1 MCIKVA
7 IVDDDDLIRESLKI
21 IVGSNEDIDVKGTF
35 KNGQELLKYLEG
47 NYLDV
52 VLMDIRMPILN
63 GVETLAEMG
72 RRDLKTKVIVLTTF
86 DEDEYIEKSLNQG
99 AIGYLLKNTT
109 PDKIIDTI
117 KMAYNGIS
125 VIQEDILKR
134 YKEIGQDTPKGK
146 IDKSLFTDR
155 EYEVIVGIS
164 QGLSNKEISK
174 KLFISEG
181 TVKNY
186 ITSILNKTGLK
197 HRTQIAVYY
206 YTGERIWLL
215 SYREYDLFYSL

>member
-63 GVETLAEMG
+63 GVETLAEIR

-134 YKEIGQDTPKGK
+134 YKEIGQNTPKGK

-155 EYEVIVGIS
+155 EYEVVVGIS

-206 YTGERIWLL
+206 YTGERI
-215 SYREYDLFYSL
+215 

>member
-1 MCIKVA
+1 MCIKIA

-21 IVGSNEDIDVKGTF
+21 IIGSNEEIDVKGTF

-47 NYLDV
+47 SYLDV

-206 YTGERIWLL
+206 YTGERI
-215 SYREYDLFYSL
+215 

>member
-21 IVGSNEDIDVKGTF
+21 IVGSNEDIDIKGTF

-63 GVETLAEMG
+63 GVETLAEIR

-117 KMAYNGIS
+117 KMVYNGIS

-134 YKEIGQDTPKGK
+134 YKEIGQNTPKGK

-155 EYEVIVGIS
+155 EYEVVVGIS

-206 YTGERIWLL
+206 YTGERI
-215 SYREYDLFYSL
+215 

>member
-47 NYLDV
+47 SYLDV

-63 GVETLAEMG
+63 GVETLAEMR
-72 RRDLKTKVIVLTTF
+72 RRDCMTKVIVLTTF

-134 YKEIGQDTPKGK
+134 YKEIGQSTPKGK

-164 QGLSNKEISK
+164 QGLSNKEISN
-174 KLFISEG
+174 KLYISEG

-186 ITSILNKTGLK
+186 ITSILNKTDLK
-197 HRTQIAVYY
+197 HRSQIAVYY

>member
-47 NYLDV
+47 SYLDV

-63 GVETLAEMG
+63 GVETLAEMR
-72 RRDLKTKVIVLTTF
+72 RRDCMTKVIVLTTF

-134 YKEIGQDTPKGK
+134 YKEIGQSTPKGK

-186 ITSILNKTGLK
+186 ITSILNKTDLK

-206 YTGERIWLL
+206 YTGERI
-215 SYREYDLFYSL
+215 

>member
-47 NYLDV
+47 SYLDV

-63 GVETLAEMG
+63 GVETLAEMR
-72 RRDLKTKVIVLTTF
+72 RRDCMTKVIVLTTF

-117 KMAYNGIS
+117 KMVYNGIS

-134 YKEIGQDTPKGK
+134 YKEIGQSTPKGK

-164 QGLSNKEISK
+164 QGLSNKEISN
-174 KLFISEG
+174 KLYISEG

-186 ITSILNKTGLK
+186 ITSILNKTDLK

-206 YTGERIWLL
+206 YTGERI
-215 SYREYDLFYSL
+215 

>member
-47 NYLDV
+47 SYLDV

-63 GVETLAEMG
+63 GVETLAEMR
-72 RRDLKTKVIVLTTF
+72 RRDCMTKVIVLTTF

-109 PDKIIDTI
+109 TDKIRDTI

-134 YKEIGQDTPKGK
+134 YKEIGQSTPKGK

-164 QGLSNKEISK
+164 QGLSNKEISN
-174 KLFISEG
+174 KLYISEG

-186 ITSILNKTGLK
+186 ITSILNKTDLK

>member
-52 VLMDIRMPILN
+52 VLMDIRMLILN
-63 GVETLAEMG
+63 GVETLAEIR

-117 KMAYNGIS
+117 KMVYNGIS

-134 YKEIGQDTPKGK
+134 YKEIGQNTPKGK

-155 EYEVIVGIS
+155 EYEVVVGIS

-206 YTGERIWLL
+206 YTGERI
-215 SYREYDLFYSL
+215 

>member
-21 IVGSNEDIDVKGTF
+21 IVGSNEDIDIKGTF

-47 NYLDV
+47 SYLDV

-63 GVETLAEMG
+63 GVETLAEMR
-72 RRDLKTKVIVLTTF
+72 RRDCKTKVIVLTTF

-134 YKEIGQDTPKGK
+134 YKEIGQSTPKGK

-186 ITSILNKTGLK
+186 ITSILNKTDLK
-197 HRTQIAVYY
+197 HRTQIAVSFFIY
-206 YTGERIWLL
+206 
-215 SYREYDLFYSL
+215 

>member
-21 IVGSNEDIDVKGTF
+21 IVGSNEEIDVKGTF

-47 NYLDV
+47 SYLDV

-134 YKEIGQDTPKGK
+134 YKEIGQSTPKGK

-164 QGLSNKEISK
+164 QGSSNKEISK

-206 YTGERIWLL
+206 YTGERI
-215 SYREYDLFYSL
+215 

>member
-21 IVGSNEDIDVKGTF
+21 IVGSNEDIDIKGTF

-47 NYLDV
+47 SYLDV

-63 GVETLAEMG
+63 GVETLAEMR
-72 RRDLKTKVIVLTTF
+72 RRDCKTKVIVLTTF

-117 KMAYNGIS
+117 KMVYNGIS

-134 YKEIGQDTPKGK
+134 YKEIGQNTPKGK

>member
-21 IVGSNEDIDVKGTF
+21 IVGSNEKIDVKGTF

-63 GVETLAEMG
+63 GVETLAEMR

-117 KMAYNGIS
+117 KMVYNGIS

-134 YKEIGQDTPKGK
+134 YKEIGRSTPKGK

-155 EYEVIVGIS
+155 EYEVVVGIS

-206 YTGERIWLL
+206 YTGERI
-215 SYREYDLFYSL
+215 

>member
-21 IVGSNEDIDVKGTF
+21 IVGSNEEIDVKGTF

-47 NYLDV
+47 NYLNV

-63 GVETLAEMG
+63 GVETLAEMR

-117 KMAYNGIS
+117 KMVYNGIS

-134 YKEIGQDTPKGK
+134 YKEIGRSTPKGK

-155 EYEVIVGIS
+155 EYEVVVGIS

-206 YTGERIWLL
+206 YTGERI
-215 SYREYDLFYSL
+215 

>member
-21 IVGSNEDIDVKGTF
+21 IVGSNEEIDVKGTF

-63 GVETLAEMG
+63 GVETLAEMR

-117 KMAYNGIS
+117 KMVYNGIS

-134 YKEIGQDTPKGK
+134 YKEIGQNTPKGK

-155 EYEVIVGIS
+155 EYEVVVGIS

-206 YTGERIWLL
+206 YTGERI
-215 SYREYDLFYSL
+215 

>member
-63 GVETLAEMG
+63 GVETLAEIR

-117 KMAYNGIS
+117 KMVYNGIS

-134 YKEIGQDTPKGK
+134 YKEIGQSTPKGK

-164 QGLSNKEISK
+164 QGLSNKEISN
-174 KLFISEG
+174 KLYISEG

-186 ITSILNKTGLK
+186 ITSILNKTDLK

>member
-21 IVGSNEDIDVKGTF
+21 IVGSNEKIDVKGTF

-47 NYLDV
+47 SYLDV

-63 GVETLAEMG
+63 GVETLAEMR
-72 RRDLKTKVIVLTTF
+72 RRDCKEKVIVLTTF

-134 YKEIGQDTPKGK
+134 YKEIGQSTPKGK

-155 EYEVIVGIS
+155 EYEVILGIS

-206 YTGERIWLL
+206 YTGERI
-215 SYREYDLFYSL
+215 

>member
-47 NYLDV
+47 SYLDV

-63 GVETLAEMG
+63 GVETLAEMR
-72 RRDLKTKVIVLTTF
+72 RRDCMTKVIVLTTF

-134 YKEIGQDTPKGK
+134 YKEIGQSTPKGK

-186 ITSILNKTGLK
+186 ITSILNKTDLK

>member
-1 MCIKVA
+1 MCIKIA

-21 IVGSNEDIDVKGTF
+21 IIGSNEEIDVKGTF

-47 NYLDV
+47 SYLDV

-134 YKEIGQDTPKGK
+134 YKEIGQNTPKGK

-155 EYEVIVGIS
+155 EYEVVVGIS

>member
-47 NYLDV
+47 NYLYV

-63 GVETLAEMG
+63 GVETLAEIR

-117 KMAYNGIS
+117 KMVYNGIS

-134 YKEIGQDTPKGK
+134 YKEIGQNTPKGK

-155 EYEVIVGIS
+155 EYEVVVGIS

-206 YTGERIWLL
+206 YTGERI
-215 SYREYDLFYSL
+215 

>member
-63 GVETLAEMG
+63 GVETLAEIR

-99 AIGYLLKNTT
+99 AIGYLLKHTT

-117 KMAYNGIS
+117 KMVYNGIS

-134 YKEIGQDTPKGK
+134 YKEIGQNTPKGK

-155 EYEVIVGIS
+155 EYEVVVGIS

>member
-21 IVGSNEDIDVKGTF
+21 IVGSNEDIDIKGTF

-47 NYLDV
+47 SYLDV

-63 GVETLAEMG
+63 GVETLAEMR
-72 RRDLKTKVIVLTTF
+72 RRDCKTKVIVLTTF

-134 YKEIGQDTPKGK
+134 YKEIGQSTPKGK
-146 IDKSLFTDR
+146 IDKSLFSDR

-186 ITSILNKTGLK
+186 ITSILNKTDLK

-206 YTGERIWLL
+206 YTGERI
-215 SYREYDLFYSL
+215 

>member
-21 IVGSNEDIDVKGTF
+21 IVGSNEDIDIKGTF

-47 NYLDV
+47 SYLDV

-63 GVETLAEMG
+63 GVETLAEMR
-72 RRDLKTKVIVLTTF
+72 RRDCKTKVIVLTTF

-134 YKEIGQDTPKGK
+134 YKEIGQSTPKGK

-164 QGLSNKEISK
+164 QGLSNKEISN
-174 KLFISEG
+174 KLYISEV

-186 ITSILNKTGLK
+186 ITSILNKTDLK

-206 YTGERIWLL
+206 YTGERI
-215 SYREYDLFYSL
+215 

>member
-21 IVGSNEDIDVKGTF
+21 IVGSNEKIDVKGTF

-63 GVETLAEMG
+63 GVETLAEMR
-72 RRDLKTKVIVLTTF
+72 RRDCKEKVIVLTTF

-134 YKEIGQDTPKGK
+134 YKEIGQSTPKGK

-155 EYEVIVGIS
+155 EYEVILGIS

-215 SYREYDLFYSL
+215 SYIEYDLFYSL

>member
-47 NYLDV
+47 SYLDV

-63 GVETLAEMG
+63 GVETLAEMR
-72 RRDLKTKVIVLTTF
+72 RRDCKEKVIVLTTF

-134 YKEIGQDTPKGK
+134 YKEIGQNTPKGK

-206 YTGERIWLL
+206 YTGERI
-215 SYREYDLFYSL
+215 

>member
-63 GVETLAEMG
+63 GVETLAEI
-72 RRDLKTKVIVLTTF
+72 RRSDLKTKVIVLTTF

-117 KMAYNGIS
+117 KMVYNGIS

-134 YKEIGQDTPKGK
+134 YKEIGQNTPKGK

-155 EYEVIVGIS
+155 EYEVVVGIS

>member
-52 VLMDIRMPILN
+52 VLMVIRMPILN
-63 GVETLAEMG
+63 GVETLAEIR

-117 KMAYNGIS
+117 KMVYNGIS

-134 YKEIGQDTPKGK
+134 YKEIGQNTPKGK

-155 EYEVIVGIS
+155 EYEVVVGIS

-206 YTGERIWLL
+206 YTGERI
-215 SYREYDLFYSL
+215 

>member
-47 NYLDV
+47 SYLDV

-63 GVETLAEMG
+63 GVETLAEMR
-72 RRDLKTKVIVLTTF
+72 RRDCMTKVIVLTTF

-134 YKEIGQDTPKGK
+134 YKEIGQNTPKGK

-155 EYEVIVGIS
+155 EYEVVVGIS

-206 YTGERIWLL
+206 YTGERI
-215 SYREYDLFYSL
+215 

>member
-47 NYLDV
+47 SYLDV

-63 GVETLAEMG
+63 GVETLAEMR
-72 RRDLKTKVIVLTTF
+72 RRDCMTKVIVLTTF

-134 YKEIGQDTPKGK
+134 YKEIGQSTPRGK
-146 IDKSLFTDR
+146 
-155 EYEVIVGIS
+155 
-164 QGLSNKEISK
+164 
-174 KLFISEG
+174 
-181 TVKNY
+181 
-186 ITSILNKTGLK
+186 
-197 HRTQIAVYY
+197 
-206 YTGERIWLL
+206 
-215 SYREYDLFYSL
+215 

>member
-1 MCIKVA
+1 MCNKVA

-21 IVGSNEDIDVKGTF
+21 IVGSNEDIDIKGTF

-47 NYLDV
+47 SYLDV

-63 GVETLAEMG
+63 GVETLAEMR
-72 RRDLKTKVIVLTTF
+72 RRDCKTKVIVLTTF

-134 YKEIGQDTPKGK
+134 YKEIGQSTPKGK

-186 ITSILNKTGLK
+186 ITSILNKTDLK